1 MSSPRAIAVGAL
13 FVLVA
18 GTAACGASSVAPKIQ
33 LRDALGA
40 IGEAGTA
47 SFTLSLPSSTDDVRA
62 FITAT
67 GEDTASFEDSMLED
81 LLGIEVFAAYDSGTS
96 DATADDAGQFQVSID
111 GKDYAE
117 LRGVDEAAYLRVDV
131 PGLTERYP
139 AMADDVEA
147 FRAQLDT
154 MDLGSLEAAVGAALA
169 GDWVSVD
176 ASEGSWLAEQQKSM
190 EDAAAPD
197 TEALRK
203 RLFDLAG
210 KALKAS
216 VTVRSAGEDDTGQKL
231 IATANTRDMYQA
243 VEDDLPE
250 LAAEFAP
257 AGEEQLPPASEVPSI
272 DVSASFWI
280 EDGDLRRVELD
291 LAQFLDEPTGHF
303 VIRVDT
309 AEVKSIKAPEGA
321 VEVDLEQLMALSASQ
336 TEAAGAEYGAAF
348 GSVEEAAAAVGED
361 FQAFASYDGSAPS
374 VAQLPDIAS
383 YWTGMTP
390 ALELLAVGDLVQV
403 TYDGEVACLTL
414 GPDAETAGSVATGPC

>member
-1 MSSPRAIAVGAL
+1 
-13 FVLVA
+13 
-18 GTAACGASSVAPKIQ
+18 
-33 LRDALGA
+33 
-40 IGEAGTA
+40 
-47 SFTLSLPSSTDDVRA
+47 
-62 FITAT
+62 
-67 GEDTASFEDSMLED
+67 
-81 LLGIEVFAAYDSGTS
+81 
-96 DATADDAGQFQVSID
+96 
-111 GKDYAE
+111 
-117 LRGVDEAAYLRVDV
+117 
-131 PGLTERYP
+131 
-139 AMADDVEA
+139 
-147 FRAQLDT
+147 
-154 MDLGSLEAAVGAALA
+154 
-169 GDWVSVD
+169 
-176 ASEGSWLAEQQKSM
+176 
-190 EDAAAPD
+190 
-197 TEALRK
+197 
-203 RLFDLAG
+203 
-210 KALKAS
+210 
-216 VTVRSAGEDDTGQKL
+216 
-231 IATANTRDMYQA
+231 MYQA

-257 AGEEQLPPASEVPSI
+257 AGEEELPPASEVPSI
-272 DVSASFWI
+272 DVSAAFWI

-374 VAQLPDIAS
+374 VAQLPDIAP